1 MACSASRPG
10 CVDLHIHSSFS
21 DGSLTP
27 ARIMEDAHRQG
38 LFAVSI
44 TDHDTVEGIIQLP
57 EEKLP
62 DLPHFLSGVE
72 ISAQIPAPFS
82 QDGTLH
88 LLGYG
93 IDCNNKPLQRALA
106 ACQEA
111 RRQRNPQII
120 ERLAALGLP
129 ISRQEVEALSGSGQT
144 GRPHMAQVLV
154 NNKGVASMEEAF
166 ERYLGKGR
174 PAYVDK
180 FRFPADQA
188 IELIRQAGGIAVLAH
203 PFSLN
208 LPPDLLERLV
218 IRFVEMGLGGIEAI
232 YPAHDSLQ
240 TQSFA
245 DLAGKLGLL
254 VTGGTDF
261 HGASKPH
268 IRIGVGKGDF
278 FVPASIYEN
287 LLRSLEK
294 IKGQK
299 R

>member
-1 MACSASRPG
+1 LRPG

-27 ARIMEDAHRQG
+27 AQILEEAVGQG

-44 TDHDTVEGIIQLP
+44 TDHDTVEGVLQLP
-57 EEKLP
+57 EEKLL
-62 DLPHFLSGVE
+62 DSPHFLAGVE
-72 ISAQIPAPFS
+72 ISAQIPGPFP
-82 QDGTLH
+82 QEGTLH

-93 IDCNNKPLQRALA
+93 IDCKNKPLQKALA
-106 ACQEA
+106 TCQEA
-111 RRQRNPQII
+111 RRQRNPQIV

-129 ISRQEVEALSGSGQT
+129 ISWEEVKALSGFGQT

-154 NNKGVASMEEAF
+154 KNKGVASTEEAF
-166 ERYLGKGR
+166 DRYLGKGR

-180 FRFPADQA
+180 FRFPAVQA
-188 IELIRQAGGIAVLAH
+188 IGLIRGAGGIAVLAH

-232 YPAHDSLQ
+232 YPAHDPLQ

-245 DLAGKLGLL
+245 TLAEKMGLL

-268 IRIGVGKGDF
+268 IRMGVGKGDF
-278 FVPASIYEN
+278 FVPASIYHN
-287 LLRSLEK
+287 LLRALEK
-294 IKGQK
+294 AKAPK
-299 R
+299 A